1 MALTDCTTNTE
12 LGSEYRSMGMGS
24 VFTQI
29 KSKLLGNLV
38 QVTKLSRSRKF
49 EN

>member
-12 LGSEYRSMGMGS
+12 LGSEHRSMGVGS
-24 VFTQI
+24 AITQI

-38 QVTKLSRSRKF
+38 KETKLSRSRKF